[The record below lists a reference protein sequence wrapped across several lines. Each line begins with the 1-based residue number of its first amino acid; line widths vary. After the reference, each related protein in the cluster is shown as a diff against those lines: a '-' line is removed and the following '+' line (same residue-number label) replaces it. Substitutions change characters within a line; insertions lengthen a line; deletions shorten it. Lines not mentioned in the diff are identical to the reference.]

1 MYFPA
6 VGGYPE
12 IADILHSAGS
22 DVNASSPGGMT
33 ALHGAVIFHQQA
45 MVKWLLEHGAEPGA
59 QDGNGKTALD
69 LAEEQGDVGIAALLQ
84 EFGAAAGQ
92 VENVDI

>member
-1 MYFPA
+1 
-6 VGGYPE
+6 
-12 IADILHSAGS
+12 
-22 DVNASSPGGMT
+22 
-33 ALHGAVIFHQQA
+33 
-45 MVKWLLEHGAEPGA
+45 MVKWLLEHGANPRA

-69 LAEEQGDVGIAALLQ
+69 IAEEQDDEGIAALLL